1 MDVPKQIP
9 AQDVTVDVQSIK
21 IDIDDRSAT
30 VILRIDDEKES
41 VKVDL
46 LPIYQPGTSTQ
57 KQTIKAFLRQ
67 IVASSLEL
75 DVSEIPYIFN

>member
-30 VILRIDDEKES
+30 VILTIDGEKEN
-41 VKVDL
+41 VEVDL
-46 LPIYQPGTSTQ
+46 LPIFHPATATQ

-75 DVSEIPYIFN
+75 DVSEIPDIFN